1 MPDSSARNR
10 LLTAVAASIAAI
22 VYATVQLRVVL
33 TADPGAFR
41 ALRTAFWHDQ
51 LGYLSIVADVATG
64 NLDSVE
70 PVTVTGVNHYP
81 RTYYALVGLAARATG
96 MDAVTAWNVISALIQ
111 LTAVVVLAVAMSVL
125 ARRWWV
131 GALAPLPF
139 LTGTLSAVTSGSW
152 LTGLEHHAVLW
163 GPYGALFSNNAETAG
178 LSIIVIVL
186 SALALVWAR
195 PSRLGARITVSVLA
209 AAALGSLS
217 GFQTYSFIT
226 GIYLLSVILA
236 GVYLRRAR
244 WGWIAATA
252 AAVPVVIFVGPLIA
266 DRVGQLPTL
275 VFGLLPAVPGLIRGL
290 MATRGGLA
298 LYAAITVATAAPQIG
313 WTVSGILGGDPFL
326 AYRVA
331 SNVNLGVVDLRTVIA
346 SLPLVLPFLL
356 LTAIAARRRDSFA
369 VAALIGTGATAA
381 MLALNDRWGANA
393 EPYRFW
399 IDLFL
404 LGGVVLALGAARLYG
419 GVPTRTEARSSDQH
433 TTRSTPLW
441 IRAAA
446 AVCALVY
453 VVSLADL
460 WQYSTDATMNATWN
474 PGSSRETAIA
484 AAARAADPSEE
495 GLIVS
500 DTCIDPRTM
509 KVVSAAPIAYFYL
522 GMAWPAEVDAVSEV
536 MTGRDNDL
544 LPADSLAVSRTRW
557 LVTDS
562 ACASVP
568 VLDGAEKARED
579 SFDYAGT
586 EGSGT
591 ITLWRLST
599 P

>member
-1 MPDSSARNR
+1 MPTGSARSR
-10 LLTAVAASIAAI
+10 LLTALAAVIAA
-22 VYATVQLRVVL
+22 VVFAAVQLRVVL

-96 MDAVTAWNVISALIQ
+96 IDAVTAWNMISALIQ

-152 LTGLEHHAVLW
+152 LTGLEHHTVLW

-195 PSRLGARITVSVLA
+195 PARRGTRIAVSALA
-209 AAALGSLS
+209 AAAVGSLS

-226 GIYLLSVILA
+226 GIYLLSAILA
-236 GVYLRRAR
+236 ATYLRRAH

-252 AAVPVVIFVGPLIA
+252 MAILVVILVGPLIA
-266 DRVGQLPTL
+266 ERVGQLPTL
-275 VFGLLPAVPGLIRGL
+275 VFGLLPAAPGLIRGV
-290 MATRGGLA
+290 MSTRGALA

-331 SNVNLGVVDLRTVIA
+331 SNVDLGVVDGRTVIA
-346 SLPLVLPFLL
+346 SLPLVLPFVLL
-356 LTAIAARRRDSFA
+356 IVIAARRRETFA
-369 VAALIGTGATAA
+369 LAALIGTAVTAA

-404 LGGVVLALGAARLYG
+404 LGGVVLAIGAARLYG
-419 GVPTRTEARSSDQH
+419 GVPRRSEARSDAQH
-433 TTRSTPLW
+433 APRRTPFW
-441 IRAAA
+441 IRAG
-446 AVCALVY
+446 VTLCALVY

-460 WQYSTDATMNATWN
+460 WLYSTDSTMNATWN

-484 AAARAADPSEE
+484 AAAHAANPSDG

-500 DTCIDPRTM
+500 DRCIDPRTL
-509 KVVSAAPIAYFYL
+509 KVVSAAPVAYFYL

-536 MTGRDNDL
+536 MAGRDADL
-544 LPADSLAVSRTRW
+544 LPADPLSISDTRW

-562 ACASVP
+562 ACATLPLVE
-568 VLDGAEKARED
+568 GTGKTEQATY
-579 SFDYAGT
+579 DYS
-586 EGSGT
+586 EGSGAGT
-591 ITLWRLST
+591 ITLWRLRA

>member
-1 MPDSSARNR
+1 MSTRSR
-10 LLTAVAASIAAI
+10 LLTALAATIAAI
-22 VYATVQLRVVL
+22 VYAAVQLRVVL

-96 MDAVTAWNVISALIQ
+96 MDAVTAWNLISSLIQ
-111 LTAVVVLAVAMSVL
+111 IAAVVMLSVVMSVL

-131 GALAPLPF
+131 GAFAPLPF
-139 LTGTLSAVTSGSW
+139 FTGTLSAVTSGSW

-163 GPYGALFSNNAETAG
+163 GPYGVLFSNNAETAG

-195 PSRLGARITVSVLA
+195 PARRSARITVSVLA

-226 GIYLLSVILA
+226 GIYLVSAILA
-236 GVYLRRAR
+236 ANYLRRAH

-252 AAVPVVIFVGPLIA
+252 AAVLVVVLAGPLIA

-275 VFGLLPAVPGLIRGL
+275 VFGLLPAAPGLIRGL
-290 MATRGGLA
+290 LATRGALA

-331 SNVNLGVVDLRTVIA
+331 SNVNLGVVDLRTAIA
-346 SLPLVLPFLL
+346 SLPVVLPFLL
-356 LTAIAARRRDSFA
+356 ITIIAARRRDTFG
-369 VAALIGTGATAA
+369 VAALIGTAVTAA
-381 MLALNDRWGANA
+381 MLALNDLWGANA

-404 LGGVVLALGAARLYG
+404 LGGVVLALGASRLYG

-433 TTRSTPLW
+433 ATRTTPPW
-441 IRAAA
+441 IRAGV

-460 WQYSTDATMNATWN
+460 WLYSTDATMNATWN
-474 PGSSRETAIA
+474 PGSSRESAIA
-484 AAARAADPSEE
+484 AAAHAADSSKG

-500 DTCIDPRTM
+500 DTCIDPRTT

-536 MTGRDNDL
+536 MSGRDDDL
-544 LPADSLAVSRTRW
+544 LPADSLVVSDTRW

-562 ACASVP
+562 TCATTP
-568 VLDGAEKARED
+568 VLDGAEKTRED

-586 EGSGT
+586 DGSGS